1 MHFEVILKYEFA
13 FLKKNTGDC
22 QFNRVIFNDLSCM
35 IIETAMG
42 DTFSQVY
49 DYINN
54 LESSSYQSSTEKSE
68 FLSDIGFF
76 GVIAY
81 FTGLFFVYTQRKLGK
96 LILSIG
102 LFLFIFELLYDSAF
116 ELIFYD
122 YAPSLIFRY
131 LWFFT
136 SGSLI
141 TILYLEDFGLLK
153 KSPDEIS
160 NESI

>member
-1 MHFEVILKYEFA
+1 MNLLSLKRILVIINLIG
-13 FLKKNTGDC
+13 LLL
-22 QFNRVIFNDLSCM
+22 VIFFVMLMD
-35 IIETAMG
+35 TAIG

-102 LFLFIFELLYDSAF
+102 LFLFILSYFM
-116 ELIFYD
+116 
-122 YAPSLIFRY
+122 
-131 LWFFT
+131 
-136 SGSLI
+136 
-141 TILYLEDFGLLK
+141 ILHL
-153 KSPDEIS
+153 
-160 NESI
+160 N